1 MEEVEIFISPF
12 ASQCLQEIYNYY
24 SQVGYDDVAEMVV
37 NNIVENIEQLC
48 VYPNLGSNEPE
59 LELKKFILVY
69 NFKIIFERK
78 TNIIEIL
85 DIFHTAQDPEKLPTR
100 NS

>member
-12 ASQCLQEIYNYY
+12 AAQCLQEIYNYY
-24 SQVGYDDVAEMVV
+24 SQVGSDDVAEMVV
-37 NNIVENIEQLC
+37 HNIVEDIEQLR
-48 VYPNLGSNEPE
+48 VYPNLGSNEPV

-78 TNIIEIL
+78 TNVIEIL